1 MPGSKFKSVG
11 AITWMGAPSGRSK
24 DFSMP
29 RLDDRFRGLR
39 SRGGSCGG
47 GRRSGGLLAR
57 QFVHQAAVDF
67 LGQLLDEPN
76 AVVGIHLVDNCDHL
90 GRRAGTQQHVG
101 VVIRKLAQQFG
112 GKLRRHAAEN
122 GALILEGDVD
132 QCVGGHGR
140 VEALQ
145 KLGRLLR
152 ASAGENRAKL
162 VCRWGIHPRA
172 KYLL

>member
-11 AITWMGAPSGRSK
+11 AITWI
-24 DFSMP
+24 
-29 RLDDRFRGLR
+29 
-39 SRGGSCGG
+39 
-47 GRRSGGLLAR
+47 AR

-145 KLGRLLR
+145 KLVR